1 MASVLTTDPPV
12 QPAPSLTTAWA
23 GDRSAASGN
32 SPGFGLFIIL
42 NVTLFIRPGEVVPE
56 LIGWP
61 IFLVLVLLCL
71 AVSLPQVLRHLS
83 GRSLREKPITV
94 CVLGLWAAVVLSLL
108 ANLSLTGAGA
118 WGFEFLKMVVYY
130 LLLVG
135 LVDSP
140 ARIRR
145 FLWWLAVLAA
155 ALTLLAVLEFHGVIT
170 LPNLKPLTDSI
181 YDPVTGRDIA
191 VRRLQSSGIFH
202 DPNDLCVM
210 LVAGMFLSLYW
221 LGERRAGPRRY
232 LWLGPLLL
240 CGYALALTQ
249 SRSGFLALLAGV
261 LAYLYSRF
269 GREKTILLAAAV
281 VPALFLVFAGRQTN
295 LSTGVATGQSRI
307 QLWSDGLMLFRQQ
320 PIFGIGV
327 DNYDRTIGHVAHNS
341 YLQAFTEMGLLGGT
355 LFLGAFAVALVG
367 LHRLG
372 SSGRRIV
379 DPELRRLHPF
389 LLAITAA
396 WAGGMLF
403 LTLCY
408 IMPTYTI
415 LGLGTVYLQAAATE
429 PPLPHVRFDGRLV
442 KRMIVFSG
450 IFLVVLYIFVRVFI
464 HW

>member
-1 MASVLTTDPPV
+1 MASALASEPLAQPSPQPP
-12 QPAPSLTTAWA
+12 AWTA
-23 GDRSAASGN
+23 DRPAASGN
-32 SPGFGLFIIL
+32 SLGFGPFIVV

-61 IFLVLVLLCL
+61 IFLVLILLCL
-71 AVSLPQVLRHLS
+71 AVSLPQVLRQLS
-83 GRSLREKPITV
+83 GRSLRERPITV
-94 CVLGLWAAVVLSLL
+94 CVLGLLAAVVLSHLT
-108 ANLSLTGAGA
+108 NLSFAGA
-118 WGFEFLKMVVYY
+118 AEWGFEFFKVVVYY

-135 LVDSP
+135 LVDTP
-140 ARIRR
+140 IRIRR
-145 FLWWLAVLAA
+145 FLLWLALLTT
-155 ALTLLAVLEFHGVIT
+155 ALTLLAVLQFHGLIT
-170 LPNLKPLTDSI
+170 LPNLKPLKDFM

-191 VRRLQSSGIFH
+191 IRRLQSTGIFH

-210 LVAGMFLSLYW
+210 LVAGVLLSMYW

-269 GREKTILLAAAV
+269 GRERTILLAAAV

-295 LSTGVATGQSRI
+295 LSTGVNTGQTRI

-320 PIFGIGV
+320 PLFGVGV
-327 DNYDRTIGHVAHNS
+327 DNYNRDIGHVAHNS
-341 YLQAFTEMGLLGGT
+341 FLHAFTEMGLLGGV
-355 LFLGAFAVALVG
+355 LFLGAFFVVLASLF
-367 LHRLG
+367 RLG
-372 SSGRRIV
+372 RGRTIV

-396 WAGGMLF
+396 YAGGMLF

-408 IMPTYTI
+408 IMPTYTV
-415 LGLGTVYLQAAATE
+415 LGLGTVYLRAAATE
-429 PPLPHVRFDGRLV
+429 PPMPRLRFDGRLL
-442 KRMIVFSG
+442 KRMLTASAV
-450 IFLVVLYIFVRVFI
+450 FLVILYIFVRVFI

>member
-1 MASVLTTDPPV
+1 MATALADEPLI
-12 QPAPSLTTAWA
+12 QPAPQLPAWA
-23 GDRSAASGN
+23 GERPAAAGN
-32 SPGFGLFIIL
+32 ALGFGLFIVVNI
-42 NVTLFIRPGEVVPE
+42 TLFIRPGEVIPE

-61 IFLVLVLLCL
+61 IFLVLILLCL
-71 AVSLPQVLRHLS
+71 AASLPQVLRQLS
-83 GRSLREKPITV
+83 GRSLRERPITV
-94 CVLGLWAAVVLSLL
+94 CVLGLLAAVVLSHLT
-108 ANLSLTGAGA
+108 NLSFAGAGE
-118 WGFEFLKMVVYY
+118 WGFEFFKVVVYY

-135 LVDSP
+135 LVDTP

-145 FLWWLAVLAA
+145 FLLWLALLTT
-155 ALTLLAVLEFHGVIT
+155 ALTLLAVLQFHGLIT
-170 LPNLKPLTDSI
+170 LPNLKPLKDFM
-181 YDPVTGRDIA
+181 YDPATGRDIA
-191 VRRLQSSGIFH
+191 IRRLQSTGIFH

-210 LVAGMFLSLYW
+210 LVAGVLLSLYW

-269 GREKTILLAAAV
+269 GRDRTILLAAAV

-295 LSTGVATGQSRI
+295 LSTGVNTGQTRI

-320 PIFGIGV
+320 PLFGIGV
-327 DNYDRTIGHVAHNS
+327 DNYARDIGHVAHNS
-341 YLQAFTEMGLLGGT
+341 FLHAFTEMGLFGGV
-355 LFLGAFAVALVG
+355 LFLGAFFVALAS
-367 LHRLG
+367 LFRLG
-372 SSGRRIV
+372 SGGRKVI

-396 WAGGMLF
+396 YAGGMLF

-408 IMPTYTI
+408 IMPTYTV
-415 LGLGTVYLQAAATE
+415 LGLGTVYLRAAATE
-429 PPLPHVRFDGRLV
+429 PPLPRVRFDGRLL
-442 KRMIVFSG
+442 KRMVIASAVF
-450 IFLVVLYIFVRVFI
+450 LAVLYVFVRAFI